1 MKLEGGQ
8 LTMVLS
14 YSFFRVTSVSAFDFQ
29 PACFAPPELLSTPNM
44 DLTISF
50 RKENNSCGLDRNQVT
65 RLREGLHVG
74 STALECQHNRSRHP
88 PPP

>member
-1 MKLEGGQ
+1 
-8 LTMVLS
+8 MVLS
-14 YSFFRVTSVSAFDFQ
+14 YSVLRVTSVSVFDFQ
-29 PACFAPPELLSTPNM
+29 PACFAPPKLLSTPNM

-50 RKENNSCGLDRNQVT
+50 WKENNSCGFDRNQVT

-74 STALECQHNRSRHP
+74 STALERQHNHSRHP